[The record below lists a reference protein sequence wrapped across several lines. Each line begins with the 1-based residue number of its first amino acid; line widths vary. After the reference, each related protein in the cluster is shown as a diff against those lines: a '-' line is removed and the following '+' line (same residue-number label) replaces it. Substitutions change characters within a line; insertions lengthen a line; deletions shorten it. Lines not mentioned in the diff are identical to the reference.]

1 MLFSPLISFESGAQG
16 SIHIENNAF
25 VAKLTKYE
33 VAPEFKDRFRKALS
47 GYVLYSIKSES
58 NILSEAYCEK
68 EKPSVLW
75 LIERWKSKAALE
87 KSDKSRPFKAV
98 NSLAKTAL
106 LQPAT
111 SLYVNDLEPLS
122 KEQWRRAA
130 NKGDTPIT
138 VMLFVE
144 SKPGTEALFEK
155 IYHTAMPAF
164 RSEPGVINY
173 QLSRFETDETKFVTY
188 EKFRNEA
195 AFQYHLNFPPI
206 QPVIDY
212 LNTSI
217 REQPFQ
223 KGLHTLVAFA
233 PAGDK

>member
-16 SIHIENNAF
+16 SNQVENDAF
-25 VAKLTKYE
+25 LARLTKYE
-33 VAPEFKDRFRKALS
+33 VAPEFEDRFRKALS
-47 GYVLYSIKSES
+47 DYVLYSIKSES
-58 NILSEAYCEK
+58 NILSEAYYEQD
-68 EKPSVLW
+68 KPPVLW
-75 LIERWKSKAALE
+75 LIERWKSKADLE
-87 KSDKSRPFKAV
+87 KISKSHPFKMI
-98 NSLAKTAL
+98 NSLTKTAL

-111 SLYVNDLEPLS
+111 SLYVKDLEPLS
-122 KEQWRRAA
+122 KQQWRRAA
-130 NKGDTPIT
+130 NKGDTTIT

-144 SKPGTEALFEK
+144 SKPGTEAVFEK

-173 QLSRFETDETKFVTY
+173 QLSRFEPDETKFVTY
-188 EKFRNEA
+188 EKFRNEV
-195 AFQYHLNFPPI
+195 AFQYHLNFPPV

-223 KGLHTLVAFA
+223 KGLHRLIAFA
-233 PAGDK
+233 PVDDE